1 MPAPATNPTIYFI
14 GVTTARSSILKI
26 FPHWAQVL
34 GLGPAELKGVDFPLR
49 APREAYREI
58 VAFIRDDPLSCG
70 ALVTTHKVDLFN
82 ACRDLFADIDP
93 LSRSTNETSCLS
105 KRPDDHALVCHAKD
119 PVSAGLALNAFLPP
133 RTWADRPADAFLMG
147 AGGAAIAISYH
158 LLVSS
163 PHRPRSLI
171 VTDRSAERLE
181 EIKRLHQAFPA
192 STPVRYEVVTTAE
205 DNDRL
210 LQGLRPGSLVVNA
223 TGLGKDGP
231 GSPISDGA
239 RFPDS
244 AFVWELNYRGELHF
258 LVQARMQQRGRRLR
272 VEDGW
277 TYFIHG
283 WTQVIAEVFH
293 VDIPTDG
300 PVFDRLSSVAAEVG
314 SAAAQKAGA
323 G

>member
-14 GVTTARSSILKI
+14 GVTTAQSSILKI

-34 GLGPAELKGVDFPLR
+34 GLGEAEVKGVDFPLH
-49 APREAYREI
+49 APREAYRAI
-58 VAFIRDDPLSCG
+58 VEFIRDDPHSCG
-70 ALVTTHKVDLFN
+70 ALVTTHKVDLFH

-93 LSRSTNETSCLS
+93 LARSTNETSCLS
-105 KRPDDHALVCHAKD
+105 KRPNDHALVCHAKD
-119 PVSAGLALNAFLPP
+119 PVSAGLALEAFLPAS
-133 RTWADRPADAFLMG
+133 TWAERSADAFLMG

-163 PHRPRSLI
+163 AHPPRTVI
-171 VTDRSAERLE
+171 VTDRSPERLE
-181 EIKRLHQAFPA
+181 EIKRLHQAFQTA
-192 STPVRYEVVTTAE
+192 TPIRYERVTSAE
-205 DNDRL
+205 DNDCL
-210 LQGLRPGSLVVNA
+210 LERLRPGSLVVNA

-239 RFPDS
+239 RFPES
-244 AFVWELNYRGELHF
+244 AFAWELNYRGELHF
-258 LVQARMQQRGRRLR
+258 LAQARMQQRGRRLR

-283 WTQVIAEVFH
+283 WTRVIAEVFH
-293 VDIPTDG
+293 VDIPTVG

-314 SAAAQKAGA
+314 STAR
-323 G
+323 